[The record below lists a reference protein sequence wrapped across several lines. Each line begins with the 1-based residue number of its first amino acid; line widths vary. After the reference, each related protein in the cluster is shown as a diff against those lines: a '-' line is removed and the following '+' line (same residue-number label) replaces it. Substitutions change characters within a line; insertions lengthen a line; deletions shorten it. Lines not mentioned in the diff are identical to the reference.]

1 MITKYIQRHSV
12 LARITHGVVAISCI
26 LLAITGLFVMI
37 TAWNNGVGSE
47 FTIAMRWTHR
57 LLAIPFILIPLLAI
71 IISPKGFVHLF
82 KNNIFGK
89 WDADDRT
96 FAMRF
101 IPYLFA
107 PGKVHM
113 PPQREVKSLQR
124 VADGTLLFAG
134 VFAAISGMI
143 LWLNTGLLPDGEW
156 AYHFSQ
162 STLLTAKIVHD
173 ISFIVI
179 IVFGLGHIYLGA
191 GIFEPYHGTLNLMF
205 GNGKIKEAD
214 AAYHWGYWANNELA
228 IGKNVVEVKDGEKKR
243 GDTASEGW
251 EK

>member
-143 LWLNTGLLPDGEW
+143 LWLNTGLTISLSPHFLPLR
-156 AYHFSQ
+156 S
-162 STLLTAKIVHD
+162 STTSPSL
-173 ISFIVI
+173 
-179 IVFGLGHIYLGA
+179 
-191 GIFEPYHGTLNLMF
+191 
-205 GNGKIKEAD
+205 
-214 AAYHWGYWANNELA
+214 
-228 IGKNVVEVKDGEKKR
+228 
-243 GDTASEGW
+243 
-251 EK
+251 

>member
-89 WDADDRT
+89 
-96 FAMRF
+96 
-101 IPYLFA
+101 
-107 PGKVHM
+107 
-113 PPQREVKSLQR
+113 
-124 VADGTLLFAG
+124 
-134 VFAAISGMI
+134 
-143 LWLNTGLLPDGEW
+143 
-156 AYHFSQ
+156 
-162 STLLTAKIVHD
+162 
-173 ISFIVI
+173 
-179 IVFGLGHIYLGA
+179 
-191 GIFEPYHGTLNLMF
+191 
-205 GNGKIKEAD
+205 
-214 AAYHWGYWANNELA
+214 
-228 IGKNVVEVKDGEKKR
+228 
-243 GDTASEGW
+243 
-251 EK
+251 

>member
-1 MITKYIQRHSV
+1 MITKYIKRHSV

-26 LLAITGLFVMI
+26 LLAISGLFVLI

-101 IPYLFA
+101 IPYLFTCLRSVKLSLCSVLPTA
-107 PGKVHM
+107 PC
-113 PPQREVKSLQR
+113 SLQASSQQSR
-124 VADGTLLFAG
+124 V
-134 VFAAISGMI
+134 
-143 LWLNTGLLPDGEW
+143 
-156 AYHFSQ
+156 
-162 STLLTAKIVHD
+162 
-173 ISFIVI
+173 
-179 IVFGLGHIYLGA
+179 
-191 GIFEPYHGTLNLMF
+191 
-205 GNGKIKEAD
+205 
-214 AAYHWGYWANNELA
+214 
-228 IGKNVVEVKDGEKKR
+228 
-243 GDTASEGW
+243 
-251 EK
+251 

>member
-26 LLAITGLFVMI
+26 LLAITGLFVMV

-89 WDADDRT
+89 WDADDRA

-101 IPYLFA
+101 LPYLSLPARFTCLRSVKLSLYSVLPTA
-107 PGKVHM
+107 PC
-113 PPQREVKSLQR
+113 SLQASSQQSR
-124 VADGTLLFAG
+124 V
-134 VFAAISGMI
+134 
-143 LWLNTGLLPDGEW
+143 
-156 AYHFSQ
+156 
-162 STLLTAKIVHD
+162 
-173 ISFIVI
+173 
-179 IVFGLGHIYLGA
+179 
-191 GIFEPYHGTLNLMF
+191 
-205 GNGKIKEAD
+205 
-214 AAYHWGYWANNELA
+214 
-228 IGKNVVEVKDGEKKR
+228 
-243 GDTASEGW
+243 
-251 EK
+251 

>member
-1 MITKYIQRHSV
+1 M
-12 LARITHGVVAISCI
+12 L
-26 LLAITGLFVMI
+26 
-37 TAWNNGVGSE
+37 TAWNQWSWQRVHPSLCAGRTDCS
-47 FTIAMRWTHR
+47 
-57 LLAIPFILIPLLAI
+57 AIPFILIPLLAI

-143 LWLNTGLLPDGEW
+143 LWLNTAFCP
-156 AYHFSQ
+156 A
-162 STLLTAKIVHD
+162 
-173 ISFIVI
+173 
-179 IVFGLGHIYLGA
+179 
-191 GIFEPYHGTLNLMF
+191 
-205 GNGKIKEAD
+205 GNGLTISLSP
-214 AAYHWGYWANNELA
+214 HFLPL
-228 IGKNVVEVKDGEKKR
+228 R
-243 GDTASEGW
+243 SSTTSPSL
-251 EK
+251 